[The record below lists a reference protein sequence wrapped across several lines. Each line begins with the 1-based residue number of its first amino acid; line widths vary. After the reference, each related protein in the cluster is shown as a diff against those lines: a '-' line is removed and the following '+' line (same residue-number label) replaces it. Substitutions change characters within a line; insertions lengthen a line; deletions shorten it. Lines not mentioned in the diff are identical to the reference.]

1 VIVLH
6 GFCPAVG
13 DRWGYYLGTLE
24 AGSLLDGPIP
34 QVDFVSPDRHVL
46 DLLHGWACLVGHDHG
61 GWKDFCTL
69 IDWLAWGLGVAVA
82 PPPLTVF
89 ASQRL
94 YRHVHLAPLLERPHD
109 YLGSFLS
116 RSNGP
121 GWNPRGLRPAPH
133 LVLECLVRATLP
145 LSHNTDPRRQK
156 IHDRAAG
163 TGRFLLHASNYS
175 LDLRG
180 DEADPLAVTLCRING
195 VLYAPWLAFP
205 LPEHVLGLPSAE

>member
-6 GFCPAVG
+6 GFCPPVG
-13 DRWGYYLGTLE
+13 DRWNYYLATLA
-24 AGSLLDGPIP
+24 AGVLLDEPIP
-34 QVDFVSPDRHVL
+34 QVDFVSPDRNAL
-46 DLLHGWACLVGHDHG
+46 DLLHGWACLVGHDRG
-61 GWKDFCTL
+61 GRKDFCAL
-69 IDWLAWGLGVAVA
+69 VDWLAWGLGVTDS
-82 PPPLTVF
+82 PPTSSVP

-116 RSNGP
+116 KGNGP
-121 GWNPRGLRPAPH
+121 GWNPRNLRPAPH

-145 LSHNTDPRRQK
+145 LPTNTDPRRQK
-156 IHDRAAG
+156 VHDRAAG

-175 LDLRG
+175 LHLQGEDT
-180 DEADPLAVTLCRING
+180 DPLAVTLCRING

-205 LPEHVLGLPSAE
+205 LPDHVLGLPAAE